1 MVTPCLL
8 FLCAEEAEGSPA
20 GRAGHSPIPRG
31 CPGQLSEVGGQP
43 CPWQVGVS
51 EQVSNVPLAF
61 PLRSPSPLHNKKG
74 ITAPF

>member
-1 MVTPCLL
+1 MVTPGLL

-43 CPWQVGVS
+43 CPWQVGGVS
-51 EQVSNVPLAF
+51 KCATYHLLF
-61 PLRSPSPLHNKKG
+61 L
-74 ITAPF
+74 